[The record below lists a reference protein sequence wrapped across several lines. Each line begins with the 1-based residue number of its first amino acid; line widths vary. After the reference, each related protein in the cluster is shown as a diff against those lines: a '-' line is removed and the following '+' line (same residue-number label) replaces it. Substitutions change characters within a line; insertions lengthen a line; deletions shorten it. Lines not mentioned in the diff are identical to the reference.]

1 MLRPDEKMIYEIPIY
16 SMLPKEFERRWNKWK
31 NGWYEQSIEMGHSA
45 ESAEET
51 VGIIMRG
58 AVSREYMEV

>member
-31 NGWYEQSIEMGHSA
+31 NGWYEQY
-45 ESAEET
+45 
-51 VGIIMRG
+51 RDG
-58 AVSREYMEV
+58 AFSREC